1 MFDRDQFRGVVS
13 PSLRTDHQSVIETM
27 AFPRNKPDAHGFLDS
42 VAVPFELLKSRI
54 RQLYEGETPAGV
66 RFRYS
71 LLVLDIVT
79 VLFIVA
85 TSFLPRSKAIE
96 TLDVVFGVLILA
108 DFSAR
113 LIISRHPLQDLTR
126 ISTWTDVVVIIS
138 FLAPLTGEAGGFLRA
153 FRTLR
158 LLRDYQMVARLRMD
172 SVFFRKNEEVVFAVT
187 NLAVFIFV
195 MTGIVYETQKSH
207 NNQIGNYADALYFT
221 VTALTT
227 TGFGDI
233 TLPGTVGRMITVVI
247 MIFGVTLF
255 LNLAKALLAPSK
267 VRFPCPVCG
276 LQRHDSDAVHCKACG
291 TILNIPDEGMD

>member
-1 MFDRDQFRGVVS
+1 MV
-13 PSLRTDHQSVIETM
+13 L
-27 AFPRNKPDAHGFLDS
+27 PRHNPDEHGLLES
-42 VAVPFELLKSRI
+42 IAIRFELLKGRI
-54 RQLYEGETPAGV
+54 RLLYEGETLGGV
-66 RFRYS
+66 RFRYA

-79 VLFIVA
+79 VMFIIA

-96 TLDVVFGVLILA
+96 SLDVVFGVLILA

-113 LIISRHPLQDLTR
+113 LIISRHPLQHFTR
-126 ISTWTDVVVIIS
+126 LSTWTDLIVIIS
-138 FLAPLTGEAGGFLRA
+138 FLAPLAGEAGGFLRTL
-153 FRTLR
+153 RTLR
-158 LLRDYQMVARLRMD
+158 LLRDYQMVARLRVD
-172 SVFFRKNEEVVFAVT
+172 SSFFRRNEEVIFAVA

-207 NNQIGNYADALYFT
+207 NNHIVNYADALYFT

-233 TLPGTVGRMITVVI
+233 TLPGTVGRLITVVI

-255 LNLAKALLAPSK
+255 LNLAKALLAPAK
-267 VRFPCPVCG
+267 VRFPCPICG

-291 TILNIPDEGMD
+291 TVLNIPDEGSD

>member
-1 MFDRDQFRGVVS
+1 MV
-13 PSLRTDHQSVIETM
+13 
-27 AFPRNKPDAHGFLDS
+27 FPRHIPDEHGLRKS
-42 VAVPFELLKSRI
+42 VAIRFEILKGRI
-54 RQLYEGETPAGV
+54 RQLYEGETLGGV
-66 RFRYS
+66 RFRYA

-79 VLFIVA
+79 VLFIIA

-96 TLDVVFGVLILA
+96 SLDVVFGVLILA

-113 LIISRHPLQDLTR
+113 LIISRQPLRDFTR
-126 ISTWTDVVVIIS
+126 LSTWSDIVAIIS
-138 FLAPLTGEAGGFLRA
+138 FLAPLAGEAGGFLRA
-153 FRTLR
+153 LRTLR
-158 LLRDYQMVARLRMD
+158 LLRDYQMVARLRVD
-172 SVFFRKNEEVVFAVT
+172 SSFFRQNEEVIFAVA

-207 NNQIGNYADALYFT
+207 NDHIANYADALYFT

-233 TLPGTVGRMITVVI
+233 TLPGTVGRLITVVI

-255 LNLAKALLAPSK
+255 LNLAKALLAPAK
-267 VRFPCPVCG
+267 VRFPCPICG

-291 TILNIPDEGMD
+291 TVLNIPDEGSD

>member
-1 MFDRDQFRGVVS
+1 MAS
-13 PSLRTDHQSVIETM
+13 PNKSPDEAGLLR
-27 AFPRNKPDAHGFLDS
+27 A
-42 VAVPFELLKSRI
+42 VATPFEISKGKL

-66 RFRYS
+66 RFRYA
-71 LLVLDIVT
+71 LLLLDIVT

-85 TSFLPRSKAIE
+85 TSFLPRTKAIE
-96 TLDVVFGVLILA
+96 ALDVVFGVLIFA

-113 LIISRHPLQDLTR
+113 LIVSREPLKDLMR
-126 ISTWTDVVVIIS
+126 LSTWTDVVVIIS

-158 LLRDYQMVARLRMD
+158 LLRDYQMVARLRLD
-172 SVFFRKNEEVVFAVT
+172 SPFFRKNEEVVLAVT

-195 MTGIVYETQKSH
+195 MTGVVYETQKSH
-207 NNQIGNYADALYFT
+207 NTQIANYADALYFT

-233 TLPGTVGRMITVVI
+233 TLPGTIGRLITVVI

-267 VRFPCPVCG
+267 VRFPCPVCA
-276 LQRHDSDAVHCKACG
+276 LQRHDADAVHCKACG
-291 TILNIPDEGMD
+291 TILNIPDEGLD

>member
-1 MFDRDQFRGVVS
+1 MV
-13 PSLRTDHQSVIETM
+13 
-27 AFPRNKPDAHGFLDS
+27 FPRHIPDEHGLRKS
-42 VAVPFELLKSRI
+42 VAIRFEILKGRI
-54 RQLYEGETPAGV
+54 RQLYEGETLGGV
-66 RFRYS
+66 RFRYA

-79 VLFIVA
+79 VLFIIA

-96 TLDVVFGVLILA
+96 SLDVVFGVLILA

-113 LIISRHPLQDLTR
+113 LIIS
-126 ISTWTDVVVIIS
+126 
-138 FLAPLTGEAGGFLRA
+138 FLAPLAGEAGGFLRA
-153 FRTLR
+153 LRTLR
-158 LLRDYQMVARLRMD
+158 LLRDYQMVARLRVD
-172 SVFFRKNEEVVFAVT
+172 SSFFRQNEEVIFAVA

-207 NNQIGNYADALYFT
+207 NDHIANYADALYFT

-233 TLPGTVGRMITVVI
+233 TLPGTVGRLITVVI

-255 LNLAKALLAPSK
+255 LNLAKALLAPAK
-267 VRFPCPVCG
+267 VRFPCPICG

-291 TILNIPDEGMD
+291 TVLNIPDEGSD